1 MRSLFG
7 FRMPGQS
14 VSQNIVTQ
22 RSSAKERAYAG
33 SASGLKD
40 FLYAIV
46 YCSISRP
53 RELMKVTT
61 WAREDGVEILSR
73 KLEAER
79 VQLVTIARFTSV
91 ISRMRG
97 S

>member
-1 MRSLFG
+1 
-7 FRMPGQS
+7 
-14 VSQNIVTQ
+14 
-22 RSSAKERAYAG
+22 
-33 SASGLKD
+33 
-40 FLYAIV
+40 
-46 YCSISRP
+46 
-53 RELMKVTT
+53 MKVTT

-79 VQLVTIARFTSV
+79 VQLVTIARFTNV